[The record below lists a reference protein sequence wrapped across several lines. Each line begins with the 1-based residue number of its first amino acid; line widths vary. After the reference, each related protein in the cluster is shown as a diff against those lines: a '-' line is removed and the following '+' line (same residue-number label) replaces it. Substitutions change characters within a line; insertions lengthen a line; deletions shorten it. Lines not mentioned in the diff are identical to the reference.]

1 MLCLLIAWIPPW
13 MNELKG
19 FQEYSLNS
27 SNISRA
33 SFGAFPSSFVSI
45 SLSIGRLFALLADSE
60 VSSHINLDTAWSVAE
75 KKSHIARTRA
85 SYWRRT
91 NAVADVKFPVAINIF
106 ALSACSKAMLHMI
119 LLEAILSVSK
129 YGLKAR
135 KINNLLSSSADLLI
149 SAWQKTHNFQ
159 KLLPPQTSLMCK
171 VFSPAANFEFYRL
184 PKQ

>member
-1 MLCLLIAWIPPW
+1 
-13 MNELKG
+13 
-19 FQEYSLNS
+19 
-27 SNISRA
+27 
-33 SFGAFPSSFVSI
+33 
-45 SLSIGRLFALLADSE
+45 
-60 VSSHINLDTAWSVAE
+60 
-75 KKSHIARTRA
+75 
-85 SYWRRT
+85 
-91 NAVADVKFPVAINIF
+91 
-106 ALSACSKAMLHMI
+106 MI